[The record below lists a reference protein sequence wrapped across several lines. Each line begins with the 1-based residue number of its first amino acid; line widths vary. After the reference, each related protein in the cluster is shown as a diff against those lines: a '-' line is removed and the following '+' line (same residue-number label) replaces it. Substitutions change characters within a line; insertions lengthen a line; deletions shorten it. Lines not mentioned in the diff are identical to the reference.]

1 MKDETNGGDKVRKII
16 LNLAISLDGF
26 IADVDGGF
34 DWIEGDGDSSQNTEK
49 SFEFSEFV
57 NTVDTIVMGS
67 KAYEDCPKET
77 IESFKEKKLLVATS
91 RELEGDENVEF
102 FSGDICSKVLE
113 LRNEEGKDIWLFG
126 GAGLTDAFIKA
137 DIIDEYII
145 GIIPIILGDGIPLFL
160 NENPAIKLHLDE
172 CTLNEGITILRYSK
186 R

>member
-1 MKDETNGGDKVRKII
+1 MRKII

-49 SFEFSEFV
+49 SFNFPEFV

-67 KAYEDCPKET
+67 KAYEDCPIET
-77 IESFKEKKLLVATS
+77 IESFKEKKILVATS
-91 RELEGDENVEF
+91 RELKGDKNVAF
-102 FSGDICSKVLE
+102 INGDICSKVLE
-113 LRNEEGKDIWLFG
+113 LRKEDGKDIWLFG

-137 DIIDEYII
+137 DIVDEYII
-145 GIIPIILGDGIPLFL
+145 GIIPIILGKGIPLFSGK
-160 NENPAIKLHLDE
+160 NPTIKLHLDE
-172 CTLNEGITILRYSK
+172 CTVNEGITILRYSK

>member
-1 MKDETNGGDKVRKII
+1 MRKII

-26 IADVDGGF
+26 IADINGGF
-34 DWIEGDGDSSQNTEK
+34 NWIEGDGDSSGSTEK
-49 SFEFSEFV
+49 SFDFPEFV

-91 RELEGDENVEF
+91 RELKGDENVEF
-102 FSGDICSKVLE
+102 ISGDICSEVLE
-113 LRNEEGKDIWLFG
+113 LRSEVGKDIWLFG

-145 GIIPIILGDGIPLFL
+145 GIIPIILGNGRPLFL
-160 NENPAIKLHLDE
+160 GENPTIKLHLDE
-172 CTLNEGITILRYSK
+172 CTVNEGITVLRYTK